1 MTPTAHFGCPAR
13 TLFAFAA
20 MLAVAVPAAA
30 QQKLAFVDSE
40 RILDL
45 MPEYRTAQ
53 QELDRLAG
61 QWQAEVDA
69 VGVEAD
75 GLQASFAA
83 REILYTAEERDR
95 GLAEITA
102 RRQSADALRRRYFGP
117 EGELFREQQSR
128 LRPVQERLLT
138 AVENVANDGDY
149 DFVFDRTGDYVFL
162 FARPRNDLTDR
173 VIDALGLN
181 VGAGTRPGTTAPAG
195 DAPAGGSG
203 L

>member
-1 MTPTAHFGCPAR
+1 MTTLRTVR
-13 TLFAFAA
+13 TLVALAA
-20 MLAVAVPAAA
+20 LLAAAPASA
-30 QQKLAFVDSE
+30 QQKLGFVDSE
-40 RILDL
+40 RILAL
-45 MPEYRTAQ
+45 MPEYQTAQ

-69 VGVEAD
+69 VGVEAE

-95 GLAEITA
+95 GLAEIVA

-117 EGELFREQQSR
+117 EGELFREQQAR

-138 AVENVANDGDY
+138 AVENVATEGDY

-173 VIDALGLN
+173 VIDALGLT
-181 VGAGTRPGTTAPAG
+181 VGAGARPAATAPAG
-195 DAPAGGSG
+195 DVPAGGSG
-203 L
+203 GL

>member
-1 MTPTAHFGCPAR
+1 MTTLRTAR
-13 TLFAFAA
+13 TLVALAA
-20 MLAVAVPAAA
+20 LLAAAPASA
-30 QQKLAFVDSE
+30 QQKLGFVDSE
-40 RILDL
+40 RILAL
-45 MPEYRTAQ
+45 MPEYQTAQ

-69 VGVEAD
+69 VGVEAE

-95 GLAEITA
+95 GLAEIVA

-117 EGELFREQQSR
+117 EGELFREQQAR

-138 AVENVANDGDY
+138 AVENVATEGDY

-173 VIDALGLN
+173 VIDALGLT
-181 VGAGTRPGTTAPAG
+181 VGAGARPAATAPAG
-195 DAPAGGSG
+195 DVPAGGRPDGG

>member
-1 MTPTAHFGCPAR
+1 MTTLRTVR
-13 TLFAFAA
+13 TLVALAA
-20 MLAVAVPAAA
+20 LLAAAPASA

-40 RILDL
+40 RILAL
-45 MPEYRTAQ
+45 MPEYQTAQ

-69 VGVEAD
+69 VGVEAE

-95 GLAEITA
+95 GLAEIVA

-117 EGELFREQQSR
+117 EGELFREQQAR

-138 AVENVANDGDY
+138 AVENVATEGDY

-173 VIDALGLN
+173 VIDALGLT
-181 VGAGTRPGTTAPAG
+181 VGAGGAAAAPAPSREQPRG
-195 DAPAGGSG
+195 EN
-203 L
+203 

>member
-1 MTPTAHFGCPAR
+1 MTTLRTAR
-13 TLFAFAA
+13 TLVALAA
-20 MLAVAVPAAA
+20 LLAAAPASA

-40 RILDL
+40 RILAL
-45 MPEYRTAQ
+45 MPEYQTAQ

-69 VGVEAD
+69 VGVEAE

-95 GLAEITA
+95 GLAEIVA

-117 EGELFREQQSR
+117 EGELFREQQAR

-138 AVENVANDGDY
+138 AVENVATEGDY

-173 VIDALGLN
+173 VIDALGLT
-181 VGAGTRPGTTAPAG
+181 VGAGARPAATAPAG
-195 DAPAGGSG
+195 DVPAGGRPDGG

>member
-1 MTPTAHFGCPAR
+1 MTTLRTVR
-13 TLFAFAA
+13 TLVALAA
-20 MLAVAVPAAA
+20 LLAAAPASA

-40 RILDL
+40 RILAL
-45 MPEYRTAQ
+45 MPEYQTAQ

-69 VGVEAD
+69 VGVEAE

-95 GLAEITA
+95 GLAEIVA

-117 EGELFREQQSR
+117 EGELFREQQAR

-138 AVENVANDGDY
+138 AVENVATEGDY

-173 VIDALGLN
+173 VIDALGLT
-181 VGAGTRPGTTAPAG
+181 VGAGARPAATAPAG
-195 DAPAGGSG
+195 DVPAGGRPDGG